1 MRETDTI
8 LWSSISLTSLRAS
21 STGWT
26 FDLKARPKMPSKT
39 ASIFCSIVRRT
50 LTASGF
56 PPASLDGG
64 NRLAAAV
71 SQNRL
76 DRERGAARPDGEY
89 DRQRGGV
96 RKGDERRGEEGGA
109 GAGDRPQPSSARKRQ
124 QRGDR
129 DQRKSFEGERAIG
142 GKGAPEHVS
151 DRERMARP
159 GQPQAAGVGQGCG
172 GAGGEDRR
180 CRHRAALE
188 QPAQRPEG
196 EGREAE
202 QPRRREQRADGEGET
217 ASRRSPIEDEPGQRR
232 RAVE

>member
-39 ASIFCSIVRRT
+39 ASIFCSMVRRT
-50 LTASGF
+50 LMASGF

-64 NRLAAAV
+64 NRLAAV

-76 DRERGAARPDGEY
+76 DRERGAARPDGEH
-89 DRQRGGV
+89 DRQRGDV

-109 GAGDRPQPSSARKRQ
+109 GAGDRPRPASARKRQ

-129 DQRKSFEGERAIG
+129 GQRNSFEGERAIG
-142 GKGAPEHVS
+142 GKGSPEHVR

-159 GQPQAAGVGQGCG
+159 GQLQAVGVGQGG
-172 GAGGEDRR
+172 AGAGGEDRR

-196 EGREAE
+196 EGGEAE
-202 QPRRREQRADGEGET
+202 QPRGREQRPDGEGET
-217 ASRRSPIEDEPGQRR
+217 AARRSPVEDEPGQRR
-232 RAVE
+232 RSV